1 MLIKSTAFVLRPFIW
16 LLNMLIP
23 VGDFIARVWVAQI
36 FLQDG
41 WYKLQSWHSTT
52 NLFNNHYILSPE
64 FTAGLVLAAEIILP
78 ILLII
83 GFGGRII
90 IFLFF
95 IFNLFTIYSFNFIW
109 TPEGVTNLNQ
119 QMAWTILLML
129 LMLHGPGLFSI
140 DHWLHKRHGHH
151 LKLKTSKG

>member
-1 MLIKSTAFVLRPFIW
+1 MFIKTTAFVLRPFIW
-16 LLNMLIP
+16 LLNALIP
-23 VGDFIARVWVAQI
+23 LGDLIARIWVGQI
-36 FLQDG
+36 FLLDG
-41 WYKLQSWHSTT
+41 WNKLQNWQATI
-52 NLFNNHYILSPE
+52 NLFNNHYVISPV

-95 IFNLFTIYSFNFIW
+95 IFSLYTMYSYNFVW

-119 QMAWTILLML
+119 QMAWSLLLML

-151 LKLKTSKG
+151 LKLKTARG